1 VKLYDVKFAKVQKV
15 NNLILFFLFLPSF
28 AFAQELAFLDVE
40 VGFGAYELELK
51 YIFKDTPAPY
61 EGYLLQPH
69 DIAILKVDLDSYK
82 EDCESIVKEASLQCM
97 ADLQD
102 CAEDC
107 ESRIE
112 ILSQDNYALKL
123 SLDSQIEK
131 LKMQKQN
138 TILYCIATAS
148 LVWLTTSL
156 YFILK

>member
-1 VKLYDVKFAKVQKV
+1 M
-15 NNLILFFLFLPSF
+15 NRLIYLLLFLPTLAS
-28 AFAQELAFLDVE
+28 AQDLTLLDVE
-40 VGFGAYELELK
+40 IGFGAYELELK

-107 ESRIE
+107 ESRLQV
-112 ILSQDNYALKL
+112 LSEDNYTLKL
-123 SLDSQIEK
+123 SLDTQLDKMK
-131 LKMQKQN
+131 LQKQN
-138 TILYCIATAS
+138 TILYSIAAAS
-148 LVWLTTSL
+148 LTWLTTSL

>member
-1 VKLYDVKFAKVQKV
+1 MNKLIY
-15 NNLILFFLFLPSF
+15 LLLFLPTLVS
-28 AFAQELAFLDVE
+28 AQELTLLDVE
-40 VGFGAYELELK
+40 IGFGAYELELK

-82 EDCESIVKEASLQCM
+82 EDCESKVKEASLQCM

-107 ESRIE
+107 ESRLQV
-112 ILSQDNYALKL
+112 LSEDNYTLKL
-123 SLDSQIEK
+123 SLDTQLDKMK
-131 LKMQKQN
+131 LQKQN
-138 TILYCIATAS
+138 TILYSIAAAS
-148 LVWLTTSL
+148 LTWLTTSL

>member
-1 VKLYDVKFAKVQKV
+1 MNKLIYLLLLLPTFA
-15 NNLILFFLFLPSF
+15 S
-28 AFAQELAFLDVE
+28 AQELTLLDVE
-40 VGFGAYELELK
+40 IGFGAYELELK

-107 ESRIE
+107 ESRLQ
-112 ILSQDNYALKL
+112 ILSEDNYTLKL
-123 SLDSQIEK
+123 SLDTQLDKMK
-131 LKMQKQN
+131 LQKQH
-138 TILYCIATAS
+138 TVLYSIAAAS
-148 LVWLTTSL
+148 LAWLTTSL

>member
-1 VKLYDVKFAKVQKV
+1 MNKLIY
-15 NNLILFFLFLPSF
+15 LLLFLPTLVS
-28 AFAQELAFLDVE
+28 AQELTLLDVE
-40 VGFGAYELELK
+40 IGFGAYELELK

-107 ESRIE
+107 ESRLQ
-112 ILSQDNYALKL
+112 ILSEDNYTLKL
-123 SLDSQIEK
+123 SLDTQLDKMK
-131 LKMQKQN
+131 LQKQH
-138 TILYCIATAS
+138 TVLYSIAAAS
-148 LVWLTTSL
+148 LAWLTTSL